1 VKTRTILATCAL
13 GIAALAVAT
22 LAAPQVRPGEPTR
35 PDVWVQNRGP
45 QEAIP
50 VVLTQADAGAPL
62 RVQLAGTTP
71 LSVTVA
77 PTNVVTTRQSA
88 QAWDYETVTVRDA
101 ATADNAL
108 AAYGRDGWEA
118 IAVLPAQASAVVLLK
133 RPR

>member
-1 VKTRTILATCAL
+1 M
-13 GIAALAVAT
+13 AALAVAT
-22 LAAPQVRPGEPTR
+22 LAARQVRPGEPTR

-50 VVLTQADAGAPL
+50 VVLTQPDAAAPL
-62 RVQLAGTTP
+62 RVQLLASTTP
-71 LSVTVA
+71 LSVAVV
-77 PTNVVTTRQSA
+77 PTSVVTTRQSS
-88 QAWDYETVTVRDA
+88 QAWDYETVTVRDV

-118 IAVLPAQASAVVLLK
+118 VAVVPASSSVVILLK